1 MPDVVID
8 IMGCTDMEACNYMPE
23 ATSDDGSCLFF
34 DECGECGGDN
44 STCSGCTDSTACNY
58 DENAVVDDGS
68 CEFTSCNCP
77 EDVNGDGVVSVA
89 DILLLLGEFGCVSNC
104 NADINEDG
112 GTNVQDIL
120 LLLAAFGQPC

>member
-1 MPDVVID
+1 
-8 IMGCTDMEACNYMPE
+8 MPE

-68 CEFTSCNCP
+68 CEFTSCTCP